1 MGTDEETRLEQ
12 HARRLEGEVEATQA
26 VRIVARLDAEWFD
39 TFHVN
44 QLRAKRDELARRV
57 RSARSALAVW
67 RDRTAKRRRELD
79 AGDENSQ
86 PGVTSIVRLTF
97 RIGLAMTSF
106 VLVVEAGTL
115 SAMALALLPVAVL
128 WIGWFLERD
137 E

>member
-26 VRIVARLDAEWFD
+26 VRIVARLDAESFD

-106 VLVVEAGTL
+106 VLVVEAGTF

-128 WIGWFLERD
+128 WIGWFLGRD